1 MSEKSQV
8 FQEKIIDGGY
18 GGDDG
23 GDDGRDDDDGDNNDD
38 DEDVLEDARMR
49 LCVGLDRYCGPHL
62 PVGKRLSYIQ
72 LPQGLDAKKTNIT
85 RLSYIQLSRGPDAK
99 IQNQKAMPQ
108 KYDLVLSCG

>member
-23 GDDGRDDDDGDNNDD
+23 GDDDDGDNNDD

-49 LCVGLDRYCGPHL
+49 LCWSGYVLRPPPPSG
-62 PVGKRLSYIQ
+62 Q
-72 LPQGLDAKKTNIT
+72 KTLLYLAPT
-85 RLSYIQLSRGPDAK
+85 RT
-99 IQNQKAMPQ
+99 
-108 KYDLVLSCG
+108 